1 MGARVIWLLTAIFVA
16 YAGICALMFMFQR
29 TLQYVPQRGVLVPA
43 DWGLSEFRT
52 FTVTTSDGI
61 GIDLWH
67 APADGLTKPTVV
79 LFHGNGGHMGYRAD
93 KALALREAGY
103 GVLLA
108 GYRGYGPNDGSP
120 TEQGL
125 YADGRAALDF
135 LVKEGVSGQKVV
147 LYGESLGS
155 GVAVQLA
162 TERRVG
168 AVILE
173 APFTSIPDAAAFHYP
188 WLPVRPLIHDRYDSL
203 SKVSDVKAPLLI
215 VHGEQDRVVPIHLG
229 RALFAAAN
237 EPKTAAWLSAA
248 GHNDLMEHGLIR
260 HVIDFLGRQGGAA
273 KLPTL
278 DQSVPKGTAMIPR
291 P

>member
-1 MGARVIWLLTAIFVA
+1 MGARVIWLLTAFLVA
-16 YAGICALMFMFQR
+16 YAGICALMFIFQR
-29 TLQYVPQRGVLVPA
+29 NLQYVPERGVLVPA
-43 DWGLSEFRT
+43 DWGLGDFRT
-52 FTVTTSDGI
+52 VTVTSADGV
-61 GIDLWH
+61 GIDLWY
-67 APADGLTKPTVV
+67 APAEGLTKPTVV

-135 LVKEGVSGQKVV
+135 LVREGVSGQRVV

-162 TERRVG
+162 TERRAG

-173 APFTSIPDAAAFHYP
+173 APFTSIPDAAAVHYP
-188 WLPVRPLIHDRYDSL
+188 WLPVRGLIHDRYDSL
-203 SKVSDVKAPLLI
+203 SKIADIAAPLLI
-215 VHGEQDRVVPIHLG
+215 VHGELDRVVPIRLG
-229 RALFAAAN
+229 RALFAKAE
-237 EPKTAAWLSAA
+237 EPKAAAWVPGA
-248 GHNDLMEHGLIR
+248 GHNDLMDHGLMR
-260 HVIDFLGRQGGAA
+260 YVTDFLHRQSGVADR
-273 KLPTL
+273 PTIE
-278 DQSVPKGTAMIPR
+278 QERATGTAIVPR